1 MGAPVVQSID
11 AIRTADDGYKRVS
24 VIVPIHNR
32 AAMLEQ
38 LILAIR
44 NQTYPDVELIVID
57 DGSTDLCSV
66 SFWSL
71 VRRVAPKMVVQYAKQ
86 PQQGVSSARNH
97 GLALSSGEYLYF
109 LDSDDL
115 IMPWALLELVETL
128 ERGGGSVAVARI
140 LDCDF
145 ELRNGRRTK
154 PVDYTSL
161 LDHYWHTHSALYR
174 AHAARD
180 VGGFRVGLSAGEDL
194 LFNFMIRLQQ
204 KQVSLSPTVI
214 GVRRLHAFGHLH
226 QTNLVPD
233 EWQTYLQAFAD
244 ILSQY
249 PEIKHEPRLKRVKLL
264 LNLLHRSLKL
274 SAENR
279 PEVVDS
285 LARAGEVLLHDRR
298 LAQMFLSMVL
308 NPRGRLRF
316 AFARRA
322 IAAGQ
327 FVQSFYRHMKQP
339 EARTTR
345 AEQKILDDLRDSLAF
360 NARSGTGSDRAA

>member
-66 SFWSL
+66 SFWAL

-86 PQQGVSSARNH
+86 PQQGVSAARNH

-115 IMPWALLELVETL
+115 IMPCALLELVETL
-128 ERGGGSVAVARI
+128 ERGGGSVAVARV

-145 ELRNGRRTK
+145 ELRNGRLMQSF
-154 PVDYTSL
+154 DYTSL
-161 LDHYWHTHSALYR
+161 LDHYWYTHSALYR
-174 AHAARD
+174 ADAARK
-180 VGGFRVGLSAGEDL
+180 VGGFRVGLSACEDL
-194 LFNFMIRLQQ
+194 LFHFMIRLQQ
-204 KQVSLSPTVI
+204 KQVSLSPTII
-214 GVRRLHAFGHLH
+214 GVRRLHGFGHLH
-226 QTNLVPD
+226 ETNFVPD
-233 EWQTYLQAFAD
+233 EWQTFLKAFAD

-249 PEIKHEPRLKRVKLL
+249 PELTNEPRFKRVKLL

-279 PEVVDS
+279 SEVLQS
-285 LARAGEVLLHDRR
+285 LARAGEVLLHDSKF
-298 LAQMFLSMVL
+298 AQMLLSKVL
-308 NPRGRLRF
+308 NRRGRLRF
-316 AFARRA
+316 AFVRRA
-322 IAAGQ
+322 IVAGQ
-327 FVQSFYRHMKQP
+327 FVQSFYRRMKQP
-339 EARTTR
+339 DARKTR
-345 AEQKILDDLRDSLAF
+345 AHQKILDDLRDSLAVD
-360 NARSGTGSDRAA
+360 ARGATGSDRAA